1 MAPGRARTMRGA
13 TGARTGSPCE
23 TRILGLPFCTMIDP
37 TGPVVPMPVPKDWVP
52 DRNHWAPPDAPARE
66 KHRP

>member
-1 MAPGRARTMRGA
+1 
-13 TGARTGSPCE
+13 
-23 TRILGLPFCTMIDP
+23 MIDP

-52 DRNHWAPPDAPARE
+52 DRNHWAPPDIPSDLPRE